1 MNNNIKL
8 GYDDIS
14 IVPERITQ
22 IRHRKECIYY
32 DVETMMLPI
41 FTAPMSN
48 VIDIQTS
55 EVYTSNDINIVLP
68 RSVNFEERLK
78 FMMSSY
84 DSSSKFTSFSLTE
97 AQKIFINDAYGENYN
112 ENDILRVRHN
122 LNSNYFTGS
131 YKICIDVANGH
142 MSELIDTIKEIKE
155 LYKDKV
161 KIMSGNIANPN
172 TYIDYEN
179 AGCDFLRC
187 SIGSG
192 SRCVCAGTKI
202 RMSNGELKNIEDVA
216 IGDLVKT
223 TDGDFE
229 VVNTFNKCVDKT
241 ILINNN
247 IECTHDH
254 KFLVVRKTD
263 IPTTGRISDDK
274 IKEISFYIEAEKLT
288 DDYLLVSE

>member
-1 MNNNIKL
+1 MINNIKL

-14 IVPERITQ
+14 IVPECVSN
-22 IRHRKECIYY
+22 IRSRKECSFFT
-32 DVETMMLPI
+32 ETLSLPI
-41 FTAPMSN
+41 FAAPMDTVVN
-48 VIDIQTS
+48 
-55 EVYTSNDINIVLP
+55 EECA
-68 RSVNFEERLK
+68 VNFIESSINVVYPRTIPLQRRLELLNICK
-78 FMMSSY
+78 LNQWSFIA
-84 DSSSKFTSFSLTE
+84 FSLSE
-97 AQKIFINDAYGENYN
+97 AQDIF
-112 ENDILRVRHN
+112 
-122 LNSNYFTGS
+122 LNKTKKHDLS
-131 YKICIDVANGH
+131 YKNTAIKVMREKINCGTLSCNICIDIANGH
-142 MSELIDTIKEIKE
+142 MVELIDSIKKIKQR
-155 LYKDKV
+155 YGKKV
-161 KIMSGNIANPN
+161 IIMSGNIANPN
-172 TYIDYEN
+172 TYKKYEE
-179 AGCDFLRC
+179 AGCDFVRC

-229 VVNTFNKCVDKT
+229 VINTFNKCTDKT

-263 IPTTGRISDDK
+263 IPITGRISDDK

>member
-1 MNNNIKL
+1 MENRTKL

-14 IVPERITQ
+14 IVPAPIST
-22 IRHRKECIYY
+22 IRHRCECDCYI
-32 DVETMMLPI
+32 DGFNNLPI
-41 FTAPMSN
+41 FTAPMANVVDEISADTFCRNGIN
-48 VIDIQTS
+48 VIYPRTIPFEQRINLLIKYITHEDKFIAFSLDETQRIFLQTS
-55 EVYTSNDINIVLP
+55 YDDAVLIETIQ
-68 RSVNFEERLK
+68 RHIK
-78 FMMSSY
+78 IMSE
-84 DSSSKFTSFSLTE
+84 DEF
-97 AQKIFINDAYGENYN
+97 
-112 ENDILRVRHN
+112 
-122 LNSNYFTGS
+122 GS
-131 YKICIDVANGH
+131 YKICIDIANGH
-142 MSELIDTIKEIKE
+142 MSELINTIKEIKTT
-155 LYKDKV
+155 YGNRIQ
-161 KIMSGNIANPN
+161 IMAGNIAHPE
-172 TYIDYEN
+172 TYKHYEE
-179 AGCDFLRC
+179 AGCDYVRC
-187 SIGSG
+187 NIGSG

-247 IECTHDH
+247 IECTHGH